1 MSHSQ
6 LPPVDPMADTM
17 RLDVLSDTQPI
28 RLPTLDPS
36 AVQWF
41 EAGDASAEAEWVD
54 VPRRS
59 LPWCAL
65 ARLTV
70 AIAGCAATVLLLA
83 AAY

>member
-1 MSHSQ
+1 
-6 LPPVDPMADTM
+6 MADTM

-41 EAGDASAEAEWVD
+41 EAGDARAAAEWAD
-54 VPRRS
+54 VRPRSRV
-59 LPWCAL
+59 WCAL

-70 AIAGCAATVLLLA
+70 AAAGCTAAVLLLA
-83 AAY
+83 AAH

>member
-1 MSHSQ
+1 
-6 LPPVDPMADTM
+6 MADTL

-41 EAGDASAEAEWVD
+41 QAGDTSAEAEWAD

-59 LPWCAL
+59 RAWCAL

-70 AIAGCAATVLLLA
+70 AVAGCAAAVLLLA